1 LSDAITCAQRTVVE
15 PGLYDA
21 ITCAQRTVVEPGLYD
36 AITCAQRTV
45 VVPGLYDAQL
55 LCNLPPSLAKKKED
69 MLNERKRRNLPNSF
83 DIL

>member
-1 LSDAITCAQRTVVE
+1 LSDAITCVQRTVVE

-21 ITCAQRTVVEPGLYD
+21 ITCA
-36 AITCAQRTV
+36 
-45 VVPGLYDAQL
+45 
-55 LCNLPPSLAKKKED
+55 LPKKKED